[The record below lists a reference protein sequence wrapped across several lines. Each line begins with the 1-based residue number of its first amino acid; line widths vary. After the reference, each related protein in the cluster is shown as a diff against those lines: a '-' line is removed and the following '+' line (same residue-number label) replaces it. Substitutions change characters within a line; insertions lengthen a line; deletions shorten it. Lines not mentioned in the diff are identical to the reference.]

1 MPKQQTPA
9 PQQDLYPDVSEWKF
23 DGNVESALRKNGVN
37 VTGYLSKFNEAVK
50 ANDFSTKAQ
59 LLNQFADWT
68 DKVQGGTAARNWL
81 NSMGP
86 TQPQPQASVGAG
98 QAVFG
103 TIKNGFLDMV
113 EALPQLAV
121 AGHNLTMAGRGA
133 PLDIDGWTKAQ
144 KGIADVFGGMKTYV
158 SENYTKPL
166 ATYDKEKGVEF
177 DINLDNT
184 IGFLANA
191 AQYVLPGMIAGK
203 AAQFGV
209 RGALKGAE
217 VMTAEALA
225 AQGQALAQAG
235 KTATTVTGI
244 TSFLQTFP
252 LYQREAMSVG
262 ANVAEATLF
271 ALPVAAVNSVIET
284 ANMPSL
290 TKALGLSEKATQE
303 VVKKY
308 TQDALKEGLQSIAG
322 QKMSANMLMEVAEKA
337 SKDVLGAI
345 RDPATLKPYA
355 QLWKTAAKR
364 IGKGAT
370 EQGVPEMGEEF
381 MQAGVENFAKLVFN
395 NLKEQD
401 KTGKFEDPT
410 WSSFAYDAIYSMAG
424 ALVVGTGMGTFAQS
438 KQADP
443 TVYGVVASNVRQAMR
458 QGLPVDTLLDPDGEK
473 SLPILKAIKAQFQK
487 GDIDENQYTDLV
499 SKVGRM
505 AGVAQQFADVQTFS
519 DQDTWNMFKV
529 DESRQIAKSANET
542 VAGVRSELDNIN
554 TSLQSGSLTGAER
567 IKLELTRNSLAK
579 QLGPLVDTP
588 DGQMYTEEVRANER
602 TGALENIIGQVMDQY
617 TSDVPRDAIRTF
629 FEDNLNKWNRDYQIG
644 KVYPDD
650 FQPVQML
657 ENPDTQQVLV
667 TDANGRIFR
676 QVQKLGGNV
685 REAMRVDEDG
695 TFVPSKR
702 EPVSYDVHQP
712 VADATEHVALYQR
725 VRDQNDP
732 LNLQP
737 YKEPD
742 NSTDNGWLLDGEDI
756 ALRLDAAPIKY
767 TKEGLRN
774 KNQSNATKQAEL
786 EAVAWLSD
794 STFLADKPAYK
805 EQYKAIKERLL
816 QSTVPPVNEQTVT
829 EENAQPIG
837 GNVDLLAEDQVNL
850 DEQDLQQQ
858 KQQYDEFLNELL
870 NDQSG
875 DAESIKAKY
884 AGTIQQIADQEEL
897 ERAIDAAIASGGTD
911 VGAIEAVVRTLEQAN
926 PESAEV
932 AREYREKSGKLESIK
947 TSRKPLRKV
956 WEYLLPRQQ
965 QEAIELVNM
974 FETFQDGSGLTPA
987 WSAIYQFGGLSPMSN
1002 ARKWF
1007 TENGYG
1013 DYLDRSNKNGG
1024 ITAGYRLSNYQSDD
1038 SNAQTIDQVAEE
1050 ITGQT
1055 GIYVTEQDIVDWII
1069 QFPYQFDGEGNMDIR
1084 IRQYGID
1091 NIKDKFKEITGRQLT
1106 TSTANVVKDLA
1117 ANTPVP
1123 SGIESITLEAESSAD
1138 EVWDELD
1145 EADRQIV
1152 RDMVAQYKEQ
1162 YGDNW
1167 MIEILR
1173 DSQSF
1178 PPLPQSI
1185 SDLIANAVEK
1195 VTFDNQ
1201 TQQYN
1206 DVRNYLE
1213 QQAGD
1218 RSGSETG
1225 NSGPDSGGSE
1235 QQGQNQL
1242 QSTGPTAESV
1252 ELQTEALADKARAL
1266 SNQTEAE
1273 SGTGINEQALND
1285 TLAETDQLTVQATGQ
1300 INSEAAID
1308 PRINEAV
1315 APYDIAIADLQ
1326 QQKRQIE
1333 TQIARRST
1341 ALNQLFPE
1349 IPRDGNQRNMFEQTG
1364 EEVRAAAEQ
1373 AIQNYR
1379 DEIAAIDRRI
1389 DEQQSLKERAIDQA
1403 LNAPQQE
1410 LFTDTSP
1417 ESTIVE
1423 QEIQRLAESPVQ
1435 KAVVKY
1441 GLPEQYGSQ
1450 YINRLRDI
1458 ISNQLV
1464 SPAKVDLI
1472 ADRLSG
1478 APLSYDALANL
1489 FGIDPNTVAGS
1500 ETMSFLMDRANDKTL
1515 PSILRAV
1522 NELNGVAQTPQF
1534 SLPMT
1539 DMPNIVG
1546 NRVLQN
1552 AIDKFS
1558 EIIPNVPIVANV
1570 VGFENALSASGARE
1584 KLAGRRPRGFYWQ
1597 GKVYLD
1603 PTVAT
1608 EETALHEFG
1617 HVWAEVAVNSF
1628 PEQYRQGVGL
1638 VRDSKYYQQLLRDPY
1653 YRTLPAAQ
1661 LEQEALAQAIGDK
1674 GVQFITQGRK
1684 SAFRQFLSDLWSG
1697 IKRLFGVDAGVN
1709 MEDMTLDQFV
1719 SGVVDQ
1725 MVSGEMNAQI
1735 QAPAVESPVQQRPQP
1750 VFALSS
1756 PVLNGSLKSTADLK
1770 NDAVNMLTMVPT
1782 GVSIDILTRGKARWT
1797 TKDKQYIAQVKAKTG
1812 YELTGANKF
1821 KWTRPKGFFY
1831 TTKNGGAVIDTAE
1844 IGAAIEDGF
1853 LSSWNAAGNKG
1864 WLFRQMFTKLKGNTN
1879 LNTFISYLDDK
1890 KGSLRELIQGV
1901 QRESGKKA
1909 DYVQI
1914 TLKGLREQAEAALAP
1929 FSRLSGNSAETV
1941 RSMTI
1946 KTYDFDA
1953 DGNVQEVEKT
1963 VPVSVGMQLA
1973 LLTRTQY
1980 KSYGTSSHVADT
1992 KPKAEDLY
2000 INESTGRR
2008 TRKVYGAF
2016 YADPDTGETTQF
2028 LLSKTESDALIDR
2041 FETGVGGYS
2050 GETKAYQALKDY
2062 FNNKEV
2068 ADTLEDEANQLNPDR
2083 EFKRLDSDY
2092 TPITT
2097 IKDGS
2102 DAKEL
2107 SRGRQRTFEENR
2119 RLIEREGPA
2128 SAILL
2133 QDPVTVM
2140 RQYDSA
2146 VSDVIAYGKLIDN
2159 LGHLRDAIQEKYQGE
2174 QKTAIVEFLDKYIG
2188 NIQNHKQKVAKQY
2201 QENPGLRFVDGL
2213 MRRYG
2218 RAVLNSILSP
2228 LKQTITFASAIGLN
2242 GLIDTRFLK
2251 NSEVLGILSKLT
2263 LGAYRDITARG
2274 DIDISGNTNR
2284 GLEGVGGIEIL
2295 EKPYIDKLLGRD
2307 ITDDAE
2313 RLAHVKQWATV
2324 INRLLGNA
2332 TQFIDGAQF
2341 DDFGMNQKT
2350 LTNAQKR
2357 LRALD
2362 QWADNYFSTGN
2373 QRADRAVV
2381 FAWIK
2386 AAELQGQSKGLTG
2399 QALDAYTADLV
2410 TNALYEKYSLSNLA
2424 ERTPM
2429 QLSESF
2435 FLKMLGLYSAQQQ
2448 KIANLLLRA
2457 VNDWIRTDP
2466 DSAEGKTAREHLY
2479 GVLSWAVMFNAIGV
2493 ATISALARAL
2503 MASLTGKE
2511 PDKGEDIAEQ
2521 IAWDTLR
2528 NVTGLFPNMGTAAA
2542 NYLISTNDTLNSG
2555 GRDTLVDMPA
2565 LETIQGALDSLTL
2578 AKNALMEEDEGKSD
2592 KALDALLRKVPD
2604 VIAQTTGI
2612 PVNIKR
2618 LIASQ
2623 LK

>member
-23 DGNVESALRKNGVN
+23 DTNVESALRKNGVN
-37 VTGYLSKFNEAVK
+37 VTDYIGKFNQAVK

-59 LLNQFADWT
+59 LLNKFADWT
-68 DKVQGGTAARNWL
+68 DTVQGGTAARNWL

-86 TQPQPQASVGAG
+86 TQPQPQASVGVG

-103 TIKNGFLDMV
+103 TIKNGFIDMA
-113 EALPQLAV
+113 EAIPQLAV
-121 AGHNLTMAGRGA
+121 AGHYAMKAGMGN
-133 PLDIDGWTKAQ
+133 PDIEGWTKAQ
-144 KGIADVFGGMKTYV
+144 KGIADVFGSMKTYV

-364 IGKGAT
+364 IGKGAA

-410 WSSFAYDAIYSMAG
+410 WSSFAYDAIYGMAG

-458 QGLPVDTLLDPDGEK
+458 QGLQVDTLLDPDGPK
-473 SLPILKAIKAQFQK
+473 TLPVLKAIKAQFQK
-487 GDIDENQYTDLV
+487 GDIKEEVYTDLV
-499 SKVGRM
+499 DKVGRM
-505 AGVAQQFADVQTFS
+505 ANLAQQFSDVETFS
-519 DQDTWNMFKV
+519 DQDAWNMFKV
-529 DESRQIAKSANET
+529 DESRQTAKAANEN
-542 VAGVRSELDNIN
+542 VAAVRSQMDSIN
-554 TSLQSGSLTGAER
+554 ASLQSPDITGPER
-567 IKLELTRNSLAK
+567 IKLELTRNALAK

-588 DGQMYTEEVRANER
+588 DGPMHAEEVRANER
-602 TGALENIIGQVMDQY
+602 TSSLDGIISQVMEQY
-617 TSDVPRDAIRTF
+617 TNDVPRDAIRSF
-629 FEDNLNKWNRDYQIG
+629 FSDNLNKWNRDYQIG

-667 TDANGRIFR
+667 TDASGRIFR
-676 QVQKLGGNV
+676 QVQKKGGAV
-685 REAMRVDEDG
+685 REPMQVDADG
-695 TFVPSKR
+695 KFVPSKR
-702 EPVSYDVHQP
+702 EPVSYDVRQP
-712 VADATEHVALYQR
+712 VADATEHIALYQR

-742 NSTDNGWLLDGEDI
+742 NSEDAGWLLDGEDI
-756 ALRLDAAPIKY
+756 ALRLDAAPVKY
-767 TKEGLRN
+767 TKEGVRS
-774 KNQSNATKQAEL
+774 KNQSNATKQAET

-794 STFLADKPAYK
+794 SKFLADKPK
-805 EQYKAIKERLL
+805 HKQQYEAIKSRLV
-816 QSTVPPVNEQTVT
+816 QGTVPPVTQEAVT

-837 GNVDLLAEDQVNL
+837 GDVDLLAG
-850 DEQDLQQQ
+850 
-858 KQQYDEFLNELL
+858 
-870 NDQSG
+870 NDAFIQPDGQNQSG
-875 DAESIKAKY
+875 DNFPDELTNGQATDTVSGTVDGDAAAAADSESEFTQTVQSIL
-884 AGTIQQIADQEEL
+884 DQEQLAE
-897 ERAIDAAIASGGTD
+897 AIDAAINADGTD
-911 VGAIEAVVRTLEQAN
+911 IAAIERVVGPAEQTDT
-926 PESAEV
+926 ESAETTGSDGK
-932 AREYREKSGKLESIK
+932 KSGNTGNKKPPRNSLRRQWETLPDEQKQKAAELADNYLTDLRNPDDFTASDWKIYQWNGGNGTFSVKRKSFVDTSDEANVTAPIAK
-947 TSRKPLRKV
+947 TFLDNEKGFGIDEIADEAGVSEQEVIDYILRYPRGEDSVRSDLRKRYTD
-956 WEYLLPRQQ
+956 E
-965 QEAIELVNM
+965 
-974 FETFQDGSGLTPA
+974 FQA
-987 WSAIYQFGGLSPMSN
+987 
-1002 ARKWF
+1002 
-1007 TENGYG
+1007 
-1013 DYLDRSNKNGG
+1013 
-1024 ITAGYRLSNYQSDD
+1024 
-1038 SNAQTIDQVAEE
+1038 
-1050 ITGQT
+1050 
-1055 GIYVTEQDIVDWII
+1055 
-1069 QFPYQFDGEGNMDIR
+1069 
-1084 IRQYGID
+1084 
-1091 NIKDKFKEITGRQLT
+1091 ITGRHLT
-1106 TSTANVVKDLA
+1106 TSTAGVVKDLA

-1123 SGIESITLEAESSAD
+1123 SGIESITPEAESSAD

-1167 MIEILR
+1167 MVEILR

-1252 ELQTEALADKARAL
+1252 ELQTEALEDKAAAFAD
-1266 SNQTEAE
+1266 QAAAE
-1273 SGTGINEQALND
+1273 TTGVDQPALNEI
-1285 TLAETDQLTVQATGQ
+1285 LAETEQLTETATGQ
-1300 INSEAAID
+1300 INAEAAID
-1308 PRINEAV
+1308 PRVSEAV
-1315 APYDIAIADLQ
+1315 APYDIAIADLR
-1326 QQKRQIE
+1326 QQKRQLE

-1341 ALNQLFPE
+1341 ALSQLFPE
-1349 IPRDGNQRNMFEQTG
+1349 VPADGNQRNLFEATG
-1364 EEVRAAAEQ
+1364 EDVRMAAEK
-1373 AIQNYR
+1373 AIQGYQE
-1379 DEIAAIDRRI
+1379 EIAAIDRRI
-1389 DEQQSLKERAIDQA
+1389 DEQQTRKERAIESA
-1403 LNAPQQE
+1403 LNPVQQV
-1410 LFTDTSP
+1410 LFTDTTQ
-1417 ESTIVE
+1417 ESNIVE

-1435 KAVVKY
+1435 RLAGKY
-1441 GLPEQYGSQ
+1441 GLPAQYGTQ
-1450 YINRLRDI
+1450 YIDRTRGITEGQGLSESQI
-1458 ISNQLV
+1458 T
-1464 SPAKVDLI
+1464 AI
-1472 ADRLSG
+1472 ADRLQSG
-1478 APLSYDALANL
+1478 PVAYDELARL
-1489 FGIDPNTVAGS
+1489 FGVNPDTVAGS
-1500 ETMSFLMDRANDKTL
+1500 EIMSFLTDRANDKTL
-1515 PSILRAV
+1515 PSVLRAV
-1522 NELNGVAQTPQF
+1522 NELNQSANTPAF
-1534 SLPMT
+1534 SLPT
-1539 DMPNIVG
+1539 DTLTNVVG
-1546 NRVLQN
+1546 SRVLQN
-1552 AIDKFS
+1552 FIDKLS
-1558 EIIPNVPIVANV
+1558 EAIPNVPIVANV
-1570 VGFENALSASGARE
+1570 VGFENALKASGAAE
-1584 KLAGRRPRGFYWQ
+1584 KLTGRRPRGFYWQ

-1608 EETALHEFG
+1608 EETTLHEFG
-1617 HVWAEVAVNSF
+1617 HVWAEVAVRSF
-1628 PEQYRQGVGL
+1628 PEQYQKGVEL

-1653 YRTLPAAQ
+1653 YRTLPPTQ

-1684 SAFRQFLSDLWSG
+1684 SAFRQLLSDLWNG
-1697 IKRLFGVDAGVN
+1697 IKRLFGVDTGVN

-1719 SGVVDQ
+1719 RGAVDQ
-1725 MVSGEMNAQI
+1725 ILGGELNAEI
-1735 QAPAVESPVQQRPQP
+1735 AAPADVPVQRQPQP
-1750 VFALSS
+1750 VFSLSS
-1756 PVLNGSLKSTADLK
+1756 PVLNGSLKSTVDLK

-1782 GVSIDILTRGKARWT
+1782 GVSVDILTRGKAKWT
-1797 TKDKQYIAQVKAKTG
+1797 KRDTQYIAQVKAQTG
-1812 YELTGANKF
+1812 YELTGGNKF

-1831 TTKNGGAVIDTAE
+1831 TPDNGGIMVDPAE
-1844 IGAAIEDGF
+1844 IGATAEESF
-1853 LSSWNAAGNKG
+1853 MSSWNATGNKG

-1879 LNTFISYLDDK
+1879 LNTFVSYLDDA
-1890 KGSLRELIQGV
+1890 KGSLRELIQKV
-1901 QRESGKKA
+1901 QRESGRKA
-1909 DYVQI
+1909 DFVQV

-1946 KTYDFDA
+1946 RTYDFDA
-1953 DGNVQEVEKT
+1953 DGNVQEAEKT

-1973 LLTRTQY
+1973 LLTRTQF
-1980 KSYGTSSHVADT
+1980 KSYGTSSHVVDT
-1992 KPKAEDLY
+1992 APKAEDLY
-2000 INESTGRR
+2000 INEATGKR

-2016 YADPDTGETTQF
+2016 YTDPDTGETTQF
-2028 LLSKTESDALIDR
+2028 LLSQAESDTLIDR

-2050 GETKAYQALKDY
+2050 GETAAYQALKDY
-2062 FNNKEV
+2062 FNNKDV
-2068 ADTLEDEANQLNPDR
+2068 ADTLEEEANQLNPDR

-2146 VSDVIAYGKLIDN
+2146 VSDVIAYGKLVDN

-2174 QKTAIVEFLDKYIG
+2174 QKAAIVEFLDKYIG
-2188 NIQNHKQKVAKQY
+2188 NIQNHKQRVARQY
-2201 QENPGLRFVDGL
+2201 QESPGLRLVDGL

-2218 RAVLNSILSP
+2218 RAVLNSVLSP

-2242 GLIDTRFLK
+2242 GLIDTQFLK

-2274 DIDISGNTNR
+2274 DIDISGNTDR
-2284 GLEGVGGIEIL
+2284 GLEGVGGLQTL

-2307 ITDDAE
+2307 ITDDAQ
-2313 RLAHVKQWATV
+2313 RLEHVKRWATV

-2341 DDFGMNQKT
+2341 DDFGLNQKT

-2381 FAWIK
+2381 FAWMK

-2399 QALDAYTADLV
+2399 QALDEYTADLT
-2410 TNALYEKYSLSNLA
+2410 TNVLYEKYSLSNLS

-2457 VNDWIRTDP
+2457 VNEWIRTDP
-2466 DSAEGKTAREHLY
+2466 DSPEGAAAKEHLY

-2503 MASLTGKE
+2503 MAALTGKE
-2511 PDKGEDIAEQ
+2511 LDKGEDIAEQ
-2521 IAWDTLR
+2521 VAWDTLR

-2618 LIASQ
+2618 LIAAQ